1 VVPQGTTTLVT
12 RSATAVNDDAASSPS
27 TAPRLVTASTSST
40 APRLL
45 LGARVSFGVLSTLH
59 TFVGIDGELG
69 PARAGDGENVPG
81 APRLPVWTL
90 GLALGAT
97 VGTP

>member
-1 VVPQGTTTLVT
+1 V
-12 RSATAVNDDAASSPS
+12 
-27 TAPRLVTASTSST
+27 
-40 APRLL
+40 PRLL
-45 LGARVSFGVLSTLH
+45 LGARVNFSALSTLH

-69 PARAGDGENVPG
+69 PPRAGDGGDIPD

-97 VGTP
+97 VGTQ